1 MHECTCPKQALTH
14 TYKVEKGGKKNGL
27 TICVEWEPVGQLSEN
42 VPQSGGPG
50 GITVHARVSVS
61 LLLREN

>member
-1 MHECTCPKQALTH
+1 M
-14 TYKVEKGGKKNGL
+14 
-27 TICVEWEPVGQLSEN
+27 GQLSEN

-61 LLLREN
+61 LLLRENRAVHGAAVWSTDLALEETEVVHGSFP